1 MTSSSPST
9 QPTSGAPSETAAEAG
24 ETEAPRAMARP
35 SGRATRVAVVGAGF
49 IADFHLEI
57 LKDTDGVEL
66 ACVCDA
72 DLPRAESS
80 ARRFGVARAV
90 ASIEELSPEDVDVAH
105 VLVPPPLHEPVCRR
119 LLERGVGVFV
129 EKPLALAS
137 ADARALGA
145 LAAERGLPLGVNHN
159 AVHHPS
165 FADILARARAGQI
178 GRVEHLRVCLSVP
191 LRQLDAGDFS
201 HWMFRTPRNI
211 VFEQAVH
218 PFAQIRELVGA
229 VRDAQTTLLS
239 TRELQPGQLFH
250 DRWLIAGR
258 GEQGTVELY
267 LAFGQDFTRSTFE
280 VLGTDGSLEAD
291 LFHAHTAGET
301 KSMWLDFWNSYRAGA
316 RRGGELKRTARTT
329 LKQYLAFT
337 LGLARREDA
346 FFAGMRGSIQA
357 FHGALRAGRALPA
370 GPREGAEVLD
380 WCEAVT
386 REVSDAEITAEDLF
400 DAGPP
405 RAGEVVVLGG
415 TGFIGR
421 RVVDR
426 LLERGVP
433 VTAAVRRA
441 HSLPP
446 RITEAARRGALRLV
460 RASLED
466 RAALSEAVRGARCVI
481 QLATGGGASWEAIER
496 SMVGGSRAVGEA
508 CLEHGVERLIY
519 VSSTAALYLGSDAG
533 AEVSDAAG
541 PDPKPE
547 VRSLYSRGKV
557 AAERALE
564 ELARTRDLKLVI
576 VRPSVV
582 LGEGTALQHSGLG
595 LWVRDNHCVGWG
607 PGDTPVPLV
616 LADDVAEALVAAA
629 QHPTG
634 EAGGELDGKSL
645 NLAADT
651 GLTAR
656 QVVAEMKRVTGRDL
670 HFHPRSLWWSQVM
683 EIGKWVVKKVGR
695 RKGALFPSWRDLK
708 SRAMVP
714 RLPSET
720 ARRVLG
726 WKPIEDRERFLDL
739 AVRVHRPEGYE
750 PAAPP
755 PGR

>member
-1 MTSSSPST
+1 MTSSASST
-9 QPTSGAPSETAAEAG
+9 EPTSSAA
-24 ETEAPRAMARP
+24 TRPHARP
-35 SGRATRVAVVGAGF
+35 AGGPRGGPTRVAVVGAGF

-57 LKDTDGVEL
+57 LKGTPGVAL

-80 ARRFGVARAV
+80 ARRFGVERAV
-90 ASIEELSPEDVDVAH
+90 GSIEDLSPDAIDVAH
-105 VLVPPPLHEPVCRR
+105 VLVPPPLHEPVVRR
-119 LLERGVGVFV
+119 LLERGIGVFV
-129 EKPLALAS
+129 EKPLALS
-137 ADARALGA
+137 SEDARSLGA
-145 LAAERGLPLGVNHN
+145 LAAERELPLGVNHN
-159 AVHHPS
+159 AVFHPA
-165 FADILARARAGQI
+165 FADVLARARAGKI
-178 GRVEHLRVCLSVP
+178 GRIEHVRVCLSVP

-229 VRDAQTTLLS
+229 VRRADTTQLS

-250 DRWLIAGR
+250 ERWLVAAEAER
-258 GEQGTVELY
+258 GTVELY
-267 LAFGQDFTRSTFE
+267 MAFGQDFTRSTLE
-280 VLGTDGSLEAD
+280 ILGTDGSLEAD
-291 LFHAHTAGET
+291 LFHNHTAGET

-316 RRGGELKRTARTT
+316 VRGGELKSSARRTLR
-329 LKQYLAFT
+329 QYLTFT
-337 LGLARREDA
+337 LGLTRREDA
-346 FFAGMRGSIQA
+346 FFAGMRGSIEA
-357 FHGALRAGRALPA
+357 FHAALRAGQPLPA
-370 GPREGAEVLD
+370 GPAEGVEVLE

-386 REVSDAEITAEDLF
+386 RDVSDAEITAEDLF

-405 RAGEVVVLGG
+405 RPGEVVVLGG

-426 LLERGVP
+426 LLERGIP

-446 RITEAARRGALRLV
+446 RITQAAKDGKLRLV

-466 RAALSEAVRGARCVI
+466 AAALSKAIEGARCVV

-519 VSSTAALYLGSDAG
+519 VSSTAALYLGEDAG
-533 AEVSDAAG
+533 KQVTDAAG
-541 PDPKPE
+541 PDPDPAK
-547 VRSLYSRGKV
+547 RALYSRGKI
-557 AAERALE
+557 AAEQALE
-564 ELARTRDLKLVI
+564 DLAASRGLKLTI

-582 LGEGTALQHSGLG
+582 LGEGSALQHSGLG

-607 PGDTPVPLV
+607 PGDTPVPLIWV
-616 LADDVAEALVAAA
+616 DDVAEALVLAALHEGA
-629 QHPTG
+629 
-634 EAGGELDGKSL
+634 ELDGKAM
-645 NLAADT
+645 NLAART

-656 QVVAEMKRVTGRDL
+656 EVVSELKRVTGRDL
-670 HFHPRSLWWSQVM
+670 HFHPRALWWSQTM
-683 EIGKWVVKKVGR
+683 EIGKWLVKKAGR
-695 RKGALFPSWRDLK
+695 RKGVEFPSWRDLK

-714 RLPSET
+714 ELSCEL
-720 ARRVLG
+720 ARDVLG
-726 WKPIEDRERFLDL
+726 WRPVEDPERFLDL

-750 PAAPP
+750 PEPKR
-755 PGR
+755 PG